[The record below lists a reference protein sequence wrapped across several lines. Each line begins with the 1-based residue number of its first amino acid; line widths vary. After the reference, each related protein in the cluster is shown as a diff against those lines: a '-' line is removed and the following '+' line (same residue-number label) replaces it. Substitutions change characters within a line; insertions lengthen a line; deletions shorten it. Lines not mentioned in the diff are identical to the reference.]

1 MEDMFKANLNDI
13 ENYFERKDIF
23 IVDRGF
29 RDCLEFLKKQHFI
42 PRMPGYLPGSQ
53 KQYTD
58 LEANLSRIITAVR
71 WVVEAKNGQIKKFL
85 YFNNVVMNTQLKYLE
100 KDFKIICALLN
111 KYREKVKK
119 NEAEDYWKALE
130 MLNKVN
136 NINGLSEIARNYTKR
151 TKRSRVQS
159 DPLKIN
165 FPKLNE
171 SYIKSLT
178 CGIYQLKQARSYTNE
193 HLDENG
199 NYIFEIF
206 EEEAFLLRVKIKSRF
221 RSQTIHG
228 TWIQYSKD
236 SENPIKNWYC
246 DCQSG
251 ARTLGACAHVTS
263 VLWYLGI
270 ARHDEKLLKIR
281 PSQLFIELFKDAADK
296 EEIETENL
304 IDDDENKFFF

>member
-1 MEDMFKANLNDI
+1 MNILMKMEF
-13 ENYFERKDIF
+13 
-23 IVDRGF
+23 
-29 RDCLEFLKKQHFI
+29 
-42 PRMPGYLPGSQ
+42 
-53 KQYTD
+53 
-58 LEANLSRIITAVR
+58 
-71 WVVEAKNGQIKKFL
+71 
-85 YFNNVVMNTQLKYLE
+85 
-100 KDFKIICALLN
+100 
-111 KYREKVKK
+111 
-119 NEAEDYWKALE
+119 
-130 MLNKVN
+130 
-136 NINGLSEIARNYTKR
+136 
-151 TKRSRVQS
+151 
-159 DPLKIN
+159 
-165 FPKLNE
+165 
-171 SYIKSLT
+171 
-178 CGIYQLKQARSYTNE
+178 
-193 HLDENG
+193 
-199 NYIFEIF
+199 YIFEIF

-304 IDDDENKFFF
+304 IDDDEN